1 MLYHDRTDLV
11 ITMELILLKVKK
23 VKNARIA
30 FLIMDLSFKIRYG
43 VDNSMS

>member
-30 FLIMDLSFKIRYG
+30 FLTMDLSFKILYG